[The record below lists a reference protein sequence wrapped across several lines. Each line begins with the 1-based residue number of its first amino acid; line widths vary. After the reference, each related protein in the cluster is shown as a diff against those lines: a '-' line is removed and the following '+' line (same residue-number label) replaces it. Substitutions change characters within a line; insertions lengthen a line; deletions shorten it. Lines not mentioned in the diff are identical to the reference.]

1 MPGPDAPPSVTAT
14 RLLRRYGTVLAA
26 LLIILVF
33 SVLSPSAFFSVE
45 NVINVSRQISFLVI
59 VALAATVVMVV
70 GEFDLSVG
78 AVASLG
84 AWLRR
89 HWRCGAFRSKCVSP
103 WPPGPED

>member
-14 RLLRRYGTVLAA
+14 WLLRRYGTVLAA

-84 AWLRR
+84 
-89 HWRCGAFRSKCVSP
+89 GVVSAQLAVRGVPVELCLP
-103 WPPGPED
+103 WPPGPEG